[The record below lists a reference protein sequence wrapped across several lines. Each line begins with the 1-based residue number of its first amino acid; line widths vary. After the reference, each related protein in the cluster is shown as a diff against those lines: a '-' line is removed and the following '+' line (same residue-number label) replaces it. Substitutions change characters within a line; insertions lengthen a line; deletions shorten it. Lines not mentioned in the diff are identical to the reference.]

1 VQNVAG
7 LLFAQPGHIAI
18 KSRKAN
24 TMKKTL
30 SLQDHILIGYY
41 LKVAHLATLKAS
53 TILANQDGKNKP
65 AFQSLK
71 KLNYDLLKIRC
82 NIEEKLYADHC
93 LETDER
99 KLRQRYLGK
108 LDRQF
113 KLMFSGKNIFS

>member
-1 VQNVAG
+1 
-7 LLFAQPGHIAI
+7 
-18 KSRKAN
+18 
-24 TMKKTL
+24 MKKTL